1 MSLINVRRSRKKA
14 GYDAKPPRSPR
25 LLVFLLI
32 LAVIAAWYV
41 PGAVER
47 LFR

>member
-32 LAVIAAWYV
+32 LVVIAAFYV
-41 PGAVER
+41 PQAVESF
-47 LFR
+47 FR